1 MRKGR
6 VGERGGRKG
15 VRKGRV
21 GERGESYHHMYV
33 PSLLQC
39 RSMVEREW

>member
-15 VRKGRV
+15 REEGEGRREGRIISSYVRTFFV
-21 GERGESYHHMYV
+21 AM
-33 PSLLQC
+33 
-39 RSMVEREW
+39 